1 MSSFVKGIALSLL
14 ISVGCAAP
22 ASAQDAGRGHPVNT
36 DPDNVNPKG
45 VQGTLRKPASEP
57 GFSGP
62 LAGIFAPLAERGL
75 TFHTVAMNFF
85 TANPSVGLDT
95 DHSAN
100 SLYLY
105 VGADAD
111 LGKIA
116 GLNGLSLHY
125 EHVFFP
131 LTRNLNMAPQIGD
144 SKVGYQPAF
153 TPRGGRLS
161 RATIQ
166 GKTADGKLDIELGVT
181 HPAYY
186 YALANCDAIAACFQ
200 TVLYTNS
207 GWTSY
212 SFAVPG
218 ANISAK
224 LGGHA
229 YAQAGVFAVESGAN
243 FRIGYDVFDTDYAG
257 TLVMGEVG
265 VRTSFA
271 DTLYPYSLS
280 LTGYRSSA
288 RHNEFLVSTATTGL
302 SRAVKGT
309 DGFVVQAEKVVWRAD
324 GGTDKGNRSPTA
336 LKLFSSVGVSTD
348 RTTPV
353 QANAFFGATLLSPI
367 PGRND
372 RISVKIDWE
381 RISSNFRDYITA
393 ANGVAGG
400 PGPLSP
406 YKKNNFVLGASAHVE
421 LPLGM
426 AVEPIAQYAFSPN
439 SYYNPTSP
447 VKAQEGLY
455 LGLNFIVPIGTI
467 AGVSAHN

>member
-1 MSSFVKGIALSLL
+1 MSSFVKGIALSV
-14 ISVGCAAP
+14 IFSAGCAAP
-22 ASAQDAGRGHPVNT
+22 ALAQNVGTGHPVGA
-36 DPDNVNPKG
+36 NPANPPVAQEPIPKSDS
-45 VQGTLRKPASEP
+45 TP

-62 LAGIFAPLAERGL
+62 LAGIFAPLAEDGL
-75 TFHTVAMNFF
+75 TFHTLAMNFF
-85 TANPSVGLDT
+85 DANPSVGVDT
-95 DHSAN
+95 GHSTN

-111 LGKIA
+111 LGKA
-116 GLNGLSLHY
+116 MGLNGLSLHY

-131 LTRNLNMAPQIGD
+131 LTRNLNIAPQIAD

-153 TPRGGRLS
+153 TPRGGRLG
-161 RATIQ
+161 RATIE
-166 GKTADGKLDIELGVT
+166 GKTADGRLDVELGVT

-186 YALANCDAIAACFQ
+186 YALANCDAIATCFQ

-218 ANISAK
+218 GNISAK
-224 LGGHA
+224 VGAHA
-229 YAQAGVFAVESGAN
+229 YVQGGVFAVERGAN
-243 FRIGYDVFDTDYAG
+243 FHIGYDVFNTDYAG
-257 TLVMGEVG
+257 TLLMGEVG

-271 DTLYPYSLS
+271 DTAYPYNVS

-288 RHNEFLVSTATTGL
+288 KHNEFFASTATTGI
-302 SRAVKGT
+302 SRVVKGT
-309 DGFVVQAEKVVWRAD
+309 DGFVVQADKIVWRAD
-324 GGTDKGNRSPTA
+324 GGRDTDNGSPMA
-336 LKLFSSVGVSTD
+336 LKLFSSVGISTD

-353 QANAFFGATLLSPI
+353 QANAFFGVTLLSPF

-381 RISSNFRDYITA
+381 RISSNFRGYITA
-393 ANGVAGG
+393 ANGLAGG

-406 YKKNNFVLGASAHVE
+406 YKRDNFVLGATAHVA

-426 AVEPIAQYAFSPN
+426 AVEPIVQYAFSPN
-439 SYYNPTSP
+439 SYYNPNSA
-447 VKAQEGLY
+447 VKAQEGVY

-467 AGVSAHN
+467 TGISAHN